1 MSLIQTNYQPSMSD
15 YLNYIKTQNVR
26 EMIYKIELIRKSD
39 QTPYE
44 SIEDSVL
51 NSTGTINVTLGD
63 GVRRTCSMTLKNID
77 NKYTSLFSNLSIG
90 SKFKVSIGYNI
101 NGTPK
106 YFPQGVF
113 VFDSPSINSMLS
125 EKTVDISGTDKW
137 SMMDGTNGGIFE
149 MTYIVE
155 SGDTIKNVIER
166 TIVLDICN
174 DLTPPI
180 IDESIQNIEIPYDLE
195 YSAGQSMSELMLEIG
210 VIANAYI
217 YYDENGA
224 LNIKPIEY
232 DAEKGSTY
240 DFVSGQDINYISATK
255 QLLYTDVYNG
265 VFVEADNSQDDVLPI
280 TAYVQNMDLTDP
292 NSVPNLGHTKW
303 YQVTDYTSGINT
315 QQKADERVAYEL
327 AKKASLS
334 SSLSINCSTIP
345 HIVENTIITLTD
357 EYVGSNQERFLVNS
371 LSIPISYDGT
381 MTIGCSK
388 AMGYVYGI

>member
-371 LSIPISYDGT
+371 LSIPISYEWDIF
-381 MTIGCSK
+381 M
-388 AMGYVYGI
+388 VYKR